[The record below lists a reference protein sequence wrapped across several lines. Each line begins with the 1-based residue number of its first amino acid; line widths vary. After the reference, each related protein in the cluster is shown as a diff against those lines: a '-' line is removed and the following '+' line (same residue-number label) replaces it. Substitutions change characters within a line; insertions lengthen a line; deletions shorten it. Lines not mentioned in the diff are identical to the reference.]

1 MNMLLTARDITNHR
15 RVLVL
20 CFNNSFVPNLL
31 KIAKCL
37 RGEPRFTQYH
47 LMEVSPQCS
56 STYLFVIFLFLFFLV
71 LKFTKT
77 QRWDLK
83 DGRFTKQIVQVV
95 CEIFESHFFIRFHEA
110 GM

>member
-1 MNMLLTARDITNHR
+1 MLLTARDITNHR

-20 CFNNSFVPNLL
+20 CLNDSFVPNLL

-56 STYLFVIFLFLFFLV
+56 STYLFVIFIFLFFLV
-71 LKFTKT
+71 LEFAKT

-95 CEIFESHFFIRFHEA
+95 CEIFESHFFIRFHEP